1 MIMPVAAEMRKIV
14 LGHLGAFVP
23 VKGALKLS
31 AKGSSMVLQSEF
43 CRFGTED

>member
-1 MIMPVAAEMRKIV
+1 MRKIV

-31 AKGSSMVLQSEF
+31 ARVQAWYSNLNSAVLEQEIDH
-43 CRFGTED
+43 GTFQ